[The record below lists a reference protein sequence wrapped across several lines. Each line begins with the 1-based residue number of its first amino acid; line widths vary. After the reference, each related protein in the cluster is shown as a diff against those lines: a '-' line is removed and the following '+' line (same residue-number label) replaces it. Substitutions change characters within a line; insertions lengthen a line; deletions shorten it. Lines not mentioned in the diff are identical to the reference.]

1 MSEDLTAAT
10 LVAGETPGIDAM
22 VDYWRETDAGRR
34 PKQET
39 VAVLAAL
46 AATPF
51 TFERVLAFVRYLDVA
66 YPGID
71 LPVSDTAVNI
81 VGTGG
86 GPPTFNIST
95 TAAFV
100 AAACGATVLKSG
112 SPAYSSRVGSS
123 DVLKAL
129 GLGKARSHDAL
140 AEDLETIGIG
150 FADASVYAPI
160 CRRLA
165 VAAMPLPF
173 KMIGRFVNAL
183 GPLIC
188 PYRTRGAVVG
198 ASSPDLFDIVRR
210 VAAATDRVVLTAHA
224 LCGVD
229 ELVSVGPV
237 RLAWP
242 GHAEPELLDPRG
254 LGLPSGSL
262 SALAGGELDRNAAL
276 LQAVLSNEGPAE
288 ATATVALNAA
298 AVLCISGVTETLR
311 DGLGLAQDALRK
323 GAALQKL
330 VDAQDLAQARAGT
343 GRHVA

>member
-1 MSEDLTAAT
+1 MARNRWGL
-10 LVAGETPGIDAM
+10 
-22 VDYWRETDAGRR
+22 R

-39 VAVLAAL
+39 IAVLAAL
-46 AATPF
+46 SAAPF

-66 YPGID
+66 YPRID
-71 LPVSDTAVNI
+71 LPVSHKAVNI

-86 GPPTFNIST
+86 GPATFNIST

-129 GLGKARSHDAL
+129 GLGKAHSHDAL

-150 FADASVYAPI
+150 FADASVYAPL

-198 ASSPDLFDIVRR
+198 TSSPDLFDIVRR
-210 VAAATDRVVLTAHA
+210 TAAETDRVVLTAHA

-242 GHAEPELLDPRG
+242 GKSEPDLLDPRD
-254 LGLPSGSL
+254 LGLPPGRVGM
-262 SALAGGELDRNAAL
+262 LAGGELEHNAAL
-276 LQAVLSNEGPAE
+276 LQAVLANEGPAE

-298 AVLCISGVTETLR
+298 AVLCIGGEAGTLR
-311 DGLGLAQDALRK
+311 EGLDLAQEALRSGSALRK
-323 GAALQKL
+323 LADARDL
-330 VDAQDLAQARAGT
+330 VQARTGT